1 MTVVISMLRG
11 VNLGPH
17 HRVKMDELRA
27 LYERLGLK
35 DPQTHVQSGNVVF
48 KTRQKN
54 LQKLGAR
61 IETAI
66 ERKLG
71 FRPAVILR
79 TREEMRRAIAQ
90 NPFSKRLDINP
101 ARLLVTFLGAEPT
114 AEARDAVLGLK
125 TDPEEIHLK
134 GREIYIYFPDGIGR
148 SKLQLP
154 RLEKGCR
161 SAGTARN
168 WNTVTK
174 LLEIAERLDPKS

>member
-27 LYERLGLK
+27 LYEGLGLK
-35 DPQTHVQSGNVVF
+35 DPQTYVQSGNVVF
-48 KTRQKN
+48 RTKEKN
-54 LQKLGAR
+54 PQKLGAR

-66 ERKLG
+66 EHKLG

-79 TREEMRRAIAQ
+79 TPEEMRRTIAQ

-101 ARLLVTFLGAEPT
+101 ARLLVTFLATEPT
-114 AEARDAVLGLK
+114 AEARKAVLNLK
-125 TDPEEIHLK
+125 TDPEEVHLK
-134 GREIYIYFPDGIGR
+134 GRELYVYFPLGISR

-154 RLEKGCR
+154 RIEKGSSC
-161 SAGTARN
+161 AGTARN